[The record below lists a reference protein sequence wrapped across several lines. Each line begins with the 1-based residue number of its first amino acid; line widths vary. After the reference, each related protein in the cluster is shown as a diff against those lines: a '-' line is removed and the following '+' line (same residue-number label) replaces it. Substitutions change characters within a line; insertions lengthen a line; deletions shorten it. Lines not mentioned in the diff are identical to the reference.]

1 MFSEFKDFLMSNSDC
16 SIESE
21 EIGIITFKYKGYTYL
36 FANDNSDPYYIRL
49 ILPNVADT
57 NDERIKKSINEIINK
72 YNSNYKATKFTLVD
86 NRIWISIEQFI
97 YSKENINKLFLRIIQ
112 ILETVIL
119 KFKEE
124 YSAQ

>member
-1 MFSEFKDFLMSNSDC
+1 MLSEFKNFLESTPDC
-16 SIESE
+16 SIENE
-21 EIGIITFKYKGYTYL
+21 ESGISTFKYKEYTYL
-36 FANDNSDPYYIRL
+36 FANDNSDPYYMRL

-57 NDERIKKSINEIINK
+57 NDEKIKGKINDIINK
-72 YNSNYKATKFTLVD
+72 YNYNFKATKIILVE

-119 KFKEE
+119 KLKEE
-124 YSAQ
+124 YFA